1 MANVAWHELFFL
13 WETKFQG
20 VNVTQWFAS
29 SLNWHQIIE
38 TDGRNVERRTKCFS
52 DVSVQKFI
60 NEIHLTAAINRFLRS
75 LALNKPFSVISDPA
89 FTEANNKALEH
100 LQKTSEKNWQH
111 GWCPRAHKKR

>member
-1 MANVAWHELFFL
+1 MSLGMNFFL

-20 VNVTQWFAS
+20 VNVTEWFAS

-75 LALNKPFSVISDPA
+75 LALNKPFSVILDPA

>member
-1 MANVAWHELFFL
+1 MSIGINFFV

-20 VNVTQWFAS
+20 VNVTEWLAS

-60 NEIHLTAAINRFLRS
+60 NEIHLTAAIDRFLRS
-75 LALNKPFSVISDPA
+75 LALNKPFSVIPDPA

-100 LQKTSEKNWQH
+100 LQKTSEKDWQH
-111 GWCPRAHKKR
+111 GRRTRAHKKR